1 MMGRITDFL
10 SKDHDRCDQWFLQ
23 AESSVEKGQ
32 WAAATPMFQQ
42 FQTGLERHLTIE
54 EEILFPAMG
63 EILGVT
69 CGPTDVMRGEHRQMR
84 QIVQNMDEAMRTQ
97 NRDEF
102 LGHADTLLIMMQQH
116 NFKEENMLYRMADQ
130 MLAQRPDDI
139 IAAMENIREF
149 T

>member
-1 MMGRITDFL
+1 MGRITDFL

-23 AESSVEKGQ
+23 AETNASNGQ
-32 WAAATPMFQQ
+32 WDAATSMFRK
-42 FQTGLERHLTIE
+42 FQNGLERHLSIE

-69 CGPTDVMRGEHRQMR
+69 CGPTDVMRGEHKQMR
-84 QIVQNMDEAMRTQ
+84 QIVQNMDEAANAR

-102 LGHADTLLIMMQQH
+102 LGNAETLLIMMQQH

-130 MLAQRPDDI
+130 MLAQRPDEI
-139 IAAMENIREF
+139 IAAMENIKEF